1 MIFNTAD
8 VKGESIEVITG
19 SGADN
24 DTSPLFSV
32 SASRVVLNPLF
43 VDKILYMNGTSVEYD
58 YFCVYFEYDG
68 ATKKARYKDRISGTW
83 VETKGADQ
91 AGFKCDTDSNLNKL
105 NRWVIVVKQ

>member
-19 SGADN
+19 SGADD

-32 SASRVVLNPLF
+32 SAGRVDLNPLF
-43 VDKILYMNGTSVEYD
+43 ADKILYMNGISAEFEY
-58 YFCVYFEYDG
+58 FGVYFEYDG
-68 ATKKARYKDRISGTW
+68 ATKKARYKDRVSGVW

-105 NRWVIVVKQ
+105 ARWVIVVKQ